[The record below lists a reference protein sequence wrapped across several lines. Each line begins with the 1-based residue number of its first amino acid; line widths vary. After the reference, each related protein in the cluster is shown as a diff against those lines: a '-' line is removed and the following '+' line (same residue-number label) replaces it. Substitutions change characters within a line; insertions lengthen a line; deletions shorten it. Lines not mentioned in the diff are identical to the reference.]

1 MTTILHDGLREEI
14 VHSGLV
20 WFGVI
25 CSRVVLKLV
34 IIQRGG
40 CCDHE
45 TRKFAVN
52 VLEAVI

>member
-40 CCDHE
+40 VVIM
-45 TRKFAVN
+45 R
-52 VLEAVI
+52 LESLP